1 MLKSRCSVGCR
12 VWTVEKSRDSAQMV
26 LELGLAI
33 QEPAVSPW
41 PFQDDS

>member
-1 MLKSRCSVGCR
+1 MLKSRCSVGCH
-12 VWTVEKSRDSAQMV
+12 VWTVAKSRDSAQAV
-26 LELGLAI
+26 LVPGLAI